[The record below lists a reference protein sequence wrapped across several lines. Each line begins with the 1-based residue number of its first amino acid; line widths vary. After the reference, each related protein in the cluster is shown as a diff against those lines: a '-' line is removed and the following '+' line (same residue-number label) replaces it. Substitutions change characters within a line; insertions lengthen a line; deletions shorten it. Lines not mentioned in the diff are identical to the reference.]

1 MPINITPE
9 FVQQLLDQIAAL
21 VEQNAN
27 LTAQIS
33 ELTSKIA
40 ELQQTIRELEEKKN
54 KTPGI
59 VPNRLHLT
67 AMPNRLKASVAN
79 PAKNRAVRRAM
90 KVPILH
96 SVSQTKL
103 SDVCPLSAISAL
115 AMMSV

>member
-54 KTPGI
+54 KNSRNSSKPPSSDGY
-59 VPNRLHLT
+59 
-67 AMPNRLKASVAN
+67 
-79 PAKNRAVRRAM
+79 AKPPKSLRGKSGKKQGGQEQDHQGKHCGSFSA
-90 KVPILH
+90 
-96 SVSQTKL
+96 
-103 SDVCPLSAISAL
+103 PL
-115 AMMSV
+115 